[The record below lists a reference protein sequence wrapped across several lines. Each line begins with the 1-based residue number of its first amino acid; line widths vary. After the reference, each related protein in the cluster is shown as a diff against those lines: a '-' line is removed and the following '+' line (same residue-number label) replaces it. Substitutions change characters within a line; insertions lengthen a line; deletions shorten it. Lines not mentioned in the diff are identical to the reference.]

1 MIPHLEDLSIAQ
13 RIILTIV
20 IVLIVL
26 FCVAAV
32 GFFSGKWEAEGQDIA
47 TTKYDAHLVGLD
59 KLALDDAYHNQL
71 LLLFSVWL
79 KDAAG
84 TDATRISNGLR
95 IARRSYM
102 QAATQI
108 EQRERAL
115 PAR

>member
-1 MIPHLEDLSIAQ
+1 MIPQLEDLSIAQ
-13 RIILTIV
+13 RIILTIL

-32 GFFSGKWEAEGQDIA
+32 GFFSGQWEAEGQDIA
-47 TTKYDAHLVGLD
+47 TTKYDAHLIALD
-59 KLALDDAYHNQL
+59 KQALEVAYHDQMK
-71 LLLFSVWL
+71 LLFNVWL
-79 KDAAG
+79 RDSAG
-84 TDATRISNGLR
+84 TEATRISNGTK
-95 IARRSYM
+95 IARRAYT